1 MIHARSKIIKIY
13 SMKKLSLIT
22 GIIVLF
28 FVTSCRDIVN
38 SALDVLPPFEVPF
51 TTTVDVPFAAIST
64 TGYTQTPELP
74 ININLDAKIKEQNA
88 NFSINNLKSV
98 KLSTLSLDYV
108 SSQLGNKL
116 DVIKNARIYVK
127 APNQADRLIAT
138 AYYNTNPNTIT
149 FTETDDEILE
159 YFRTTQNSLIIE
171 IRASKV
177 TADQIKMKINSGFK
191 IKVQL

>member
-1 MIHARSKIIKIY
+1 
-13 SMKKLSLIT
+13 MKKLSLIT